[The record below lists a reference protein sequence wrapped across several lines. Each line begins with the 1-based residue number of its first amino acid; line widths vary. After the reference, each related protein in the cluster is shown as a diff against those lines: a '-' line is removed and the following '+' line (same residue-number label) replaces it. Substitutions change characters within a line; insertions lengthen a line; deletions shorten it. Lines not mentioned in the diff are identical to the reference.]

1 MDDMNK
7 RGKTPQEILAKLQA
21 ARDRKGESGPSKD
34 GVYRF
39 LSGHTYKR
47 GAKEN
52 RGRRTRLPPRVV
64 QIANAERRK
73 LIQRARNDHLV
84 VWADI
89 HKATKN
95 TLRDRGLLRG
105 RARMPSVDR
114 LARLV

>member
-47 GAKEN
+47 GGEGESRAAHPSSPSF
-52 RGRRTRLPPRVV
+52 GSGC
-64 QIANAERRK
+64 ERRATQVDPK
-73 LIQRARNDHLV
+73 SYQRPLGRLG
-84 VWADI
+84 
-89 HKATKN
+89 
-95 TLRDRGLLRG
+95 RYPQGLEEY
-105 RARMPSVDR
+105 PP
-114 LARLV
+114 